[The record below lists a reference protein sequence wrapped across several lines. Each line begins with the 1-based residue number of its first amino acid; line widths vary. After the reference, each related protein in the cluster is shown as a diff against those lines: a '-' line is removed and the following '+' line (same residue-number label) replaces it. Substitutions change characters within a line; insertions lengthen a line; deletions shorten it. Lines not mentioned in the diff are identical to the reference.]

1 MAQIENKQFL
11 GSNFYFLNLFFLI
24 FSVFNYSQEVKQ
36 IEIVYAGSFDR
47 NEKVYPEGN
56 ILNEDQNK
64 KVHLRHEEMNIFSK
78 KSIFFQKQNSVIAIG
93 KVFINQ

>member
-1 MAQIENKQFL
+1 MAQIEYKQYL
-11 GSNFYFLNLFFLI
+11 GSNFYTLSLLFLI

-47 NEKVYPEGN
+47 NEKIYPQGN
-56 ILNEDQNK
+56 ILNEDQIK

-78 KSIFFQKQNSVIAIG
+78 RSIFFLWKSSFL
-93 KVFINQ
+93 K